1 MIQVNPRSP
10 VFIQFIKY
18 AVVAILAILIFNWFR
33 SCSPEPIKPNTQTV
47 IIPEKKGTF
56 KPQKPESRPIDIKQ
70 TPITDKK
77 KDGVVV
83 VENPLNKKL
92 IEENEK
98 LKADYSKMSDSLK
111 SKAFDKANQLNN
123 FSSKFEDDNLLLN
136 INGIVRGEV
145 QEITPSYTIKS
156 QKVEVP
162 VKQTVFRLLGGAEI
176 GSSIITPKLNFK
188 ANLMFQNRKGDII
201 SGSYDTNQT
210 IWIGYNKSIF
220 NIKR

>member
-10 VFIQFIKY
+10 AFIQFLKY
-18 AVVAILAILIFNWFR
+18 AVVAILAILIFNWFKG
-33 SCSPEPIKPNTQTV
+33 CSSGPVKPNTQTV
-47 IIPEKKGTF
+47 IIPEKKGQF
-56 KPQKPESRPIDIKQ
+56 EPQKPESKTLEIKQ
-70 TPITDKK
+70 TPINEVK
-77 KDGVVV
+77 KDGTVYIS
-83 VENPLNKKL
+83 NPLN
-92 IEENEK
+92 EK
-98 LKADYSKMSDSLK
+98 LLQENDKLKSDYSKMSDSLK
-111 SKAFDKANQLNN
+111 SKAYEKAIKLNS
-123 FSSKFEDDNLLLN
+123 FSSKFENDDILLN
-136 INGIVRGEV
+136 INGTVRGEV

-162 VKQTVFRLLGGAEI
+162 VKQTVFRLLAGAEI